1 MGLKL
6 RESLFRHTVAH
17 FNALF
22 ICRVRANE
30 LTLSYM
36 DIPFLRWYSVVQSR
50 RSRRHFDSKR
60 PIESGSLAAL
70 GKVCRE
76 FTPFPHARACLV
88 NEPEKDIFK
97 GIVGGYGKVSGAP
110 AFIAFI
116 GDMRAP
122 SVQEEVGYIGE
133 GIILEATAL
142 GLNTCWVAGF
152 FRPENVASLVEIKD
166 NERVLAVTPVG
177 YASRFESFTEKLM
190 TGFGLTH
197 RRLPLSKLVSGWR
210 VDNLPEWAKVSLEA
224 ARLAPSAVNRQPWG
238 FDVDGSGIV
247 FVRTS
252 SPEFNVSKRLDC
264 GIAMLHIEVA
274 ASNFGI
280 QGAWELL
287 EAPRVSRFV
296 TANNKESQK

>member
-1 MGLKL
+1 M
-6 RESLFRHTVAH
+6 
-17 FNALF
+17 
-22 ICRVRANE
+22 
-30 LTLSYM
+30 
-36 DIPFLRWYSVVQSR
+36 
-50 RSRRHFDSKR
+50 
-60 PIESGSLAAL
+60 
-70 GKVCRE
+70 
-76 FTPFPHARACLV
+76 PFPHARTCLV
-88 NEPEKDIFK
+88 SEPTKDVFK
-97 GIVGGYGKVSGAP
+97 GIVGGYGKVYGAP

-122 SVQEEVGYIGE
+122 SVQEEVGYTGE

-142 GLNTCWVAGF
+142 GLNTCWVGGF
-152 FRPENVASLVEIKD
+152 FRPESVASLVEIKD

-177 YASRFESFTEKLM
+177 YANRFESLTERSM

-197 RRLPLSKLVSGWR
+197 RRIPLSKLVSGWQ
-210 VDNLPEWAKVSLEA
+210 VDNLPEWVKGSLEA

-238 FDVDGSGIV
+238 FNVDGSSIIV

-252 SPEFNVSKRLDC
+252 GPEFNVSKRLDC

-287 EAPRVSRFV
+287 EAPLVSRFV
-296 TANNKESQK
+296 VANTNGSRK